1 MTQLTKSTKP
11 VSAKSIDRKWHLID
25 VKGKIVGRIAPQI
38 AALLQGKGKTT
49 YAPYLDN
56 GDYVVVIN
64 AKSVKLSGSKM
75 QDKVYAR
82 YSGYPGGLSQITA
95 GELIQRNPTRIMKEA
110 VSGMLPKNKLRDR
123 RLTRLF
129 VFADENHTYQNK
141 LKSGN

>member
-1 MTQLTKSTKP
+1 MAQATQSTKP
-11 VSAKSIDRKWHLID
+11 ISAKTIDRKWHLID
-25 VKGKIVGRIAPQI
+25 VKGKIVGRVANEI
-38 AALLQGKGKTT
+38 AALLQGKGKVS

-56 GDYVVVIN
+56 GDYVVVVN
-64 AKSVKLSGSKM
+64 ASSVKLSGSKM

-82 YSGYPGGLSQITA
+82 YSGYPGGLKQITA

-123 RLTRLF
+123 RLARLF
-129 VFADENHTYQNK
+129 VFADENHPYQNK